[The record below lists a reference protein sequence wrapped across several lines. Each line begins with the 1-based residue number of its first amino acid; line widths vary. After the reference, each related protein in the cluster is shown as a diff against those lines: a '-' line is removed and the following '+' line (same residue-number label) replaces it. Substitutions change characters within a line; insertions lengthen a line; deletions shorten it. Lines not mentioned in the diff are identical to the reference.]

1 MVVSSGADQATGC
14 WLTGCKLVLVSEC
27 GRDNVSAFT
36 AFTWFPCLVLTTA
49 QWGACTLSVKDEIA
63 EGIVHPESLGTKHH
77 DSPFCRA
84 FPLGSYSSLAMLYG
98 CWGHVP

>member
-1 MVVSSGADQATGC
+1 MVVSSRAYQATGC

-27 GRDNVSAFT
+27 DRDHVS
-36 AFTWFPCLVLTTA
+36 AFTWFPCLVLITA

-63 EGIVHPESLGTKHH
+63 EGIVHPESLEMKFQ
-77 DSPFCRA
+77 DSPFCRE